1 MKDLKKLIATISE
14 SRKELIELLNKNR
27 HRKASESILD
37 LFGNSYEIDNPV
49 LYAYVNIGPQ
59 ANMNLPDG
67 YTKVSDSFNEKYPQT
82 EFLYYQLEEG
92 EGDEYEDGESF
103 EFNYPDPYSY
113 LYEQMEGIY
122 VLDNRNKP
130 AYKLTGWKYIRNGEL
145 HDFTDDQTYVDSNTW
160 WDYESTGL
168 SDDISQ
174 EEWLEGEIEWSRVRN
189 TAF

>member
-1 MKDLKKLIATISE
+1 MKDLKKLIAKILIVSMILTSHSFFNFAEGVQDSTVGASFASPEEETSPATNLE

-37 LFGNSYEIDNPV
+37 LFGNSYEFDNLV

-59 ANMNLPDG
+59 ANMNLSDG

-113 LYEQMEGIY
+113 LYEQMEY
-122 VLDNRNKP
+122 CV
-130 AYKLTGWKYIRNGEL
+130 
-145 HDFTDDQTYVDSNTW
+145 
-160 WDYESTGL
+160 
-168 SDDISQ
+168 
-174 EEWLEGEIEWSRVRN
+174 
-189 TAF
+189 